1 MTTIIM
7 TLVDRIFEKGLTE
20 FELNNEVGEMEI

>member
-7 TLVDRIFEKGLTE
+7 TLVDRIVEKGLTE